1 MLTILLVNLF
11 SSFFLCGLIWTIQ
24 LVHYPSFHSLDKVHF
39 IEHMNFHKKRIS
51 LLVVPV
57 MLLELAT
64 SIALVFFAELYS
76 EMHET
81 GLIIVILI
89 WISTFFVQV
98 PLHNKLSM
106 GYEEVLVIK
115 LIKSNV
121 IRTVLWTLKATIG
134 GYLFT
139 ELLKGSELMI

>member
-11 SSFFLCGLIWTIQ
+11 SSFYLCGLIWTIQ
-24 LVHYPSFHSLDKVHF
+24 LVHYPSFHALDKVHF
-39 IEHMNFHKKRIS
+39 IEHMNFHKQRIS

-64 SIALVFFAELYS
+64 SIALVFYAELYS
-76 EMHET
+76 ELHKT

-89 WISTFFVQV
+89 WLSTFFVQV

-106 GYEEVLVIK
+106 GYEEGIVTKLV
-115 LIKSNV
+115 KSNV